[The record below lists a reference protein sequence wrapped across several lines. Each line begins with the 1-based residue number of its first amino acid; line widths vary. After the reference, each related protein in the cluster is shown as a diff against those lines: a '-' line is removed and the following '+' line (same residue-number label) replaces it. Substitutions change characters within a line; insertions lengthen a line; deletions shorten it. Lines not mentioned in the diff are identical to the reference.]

1 MTASTP
7 ASSRALSWAIAL
19 ALGLS
24 LAACS
29 KDEAEP
35 DAAAGTP
42 PAAAQPAGPSAEEV
56 EAMEAQEAAEA
67 ALAGLSIDEL
77 RSRGSQALREQRLYA
92 PAGDNAMEYYLT
104 LREKSEKPDASAESA
119 LIDLMPYAIIAAEQA
134 IGRED
139 FIEAERLRALV
150 ERTDAQ
156 TPALPRIKDS
166 IAKGRAGVVER
177 AEQEA
182 ERLAQR
188 EREAD
193 DGDGDTDHFE
203 CVSDGEGLPEDAQD
217 FGAQA
222 RPFGANRHNCR
233 KIIDHRHRPCI
244 QHGGKARIDST
255 HLAPRD
261 MRLEPCRDG
270 SEDEYRCCNS
280 LRLARLCS
288 GTYRLNCSRLNRK
301 RTSGRG
307 SRSNRRGH
315 QSNYGKRRNDLL
327 HKKLQ
332 LGDVCFYPS
341 PSSI

>member
-7 ASSRALSWAIAL
+7 VSSRALSWAIAL

-35 DAAAGTP
+35 DAAAGKA

-56 EAMEAQEAAEA
+56 QAMEAQEAAEA
-67 ALAGLSIDEL
+67 ALASLSIDEL

-104 LREKSEKPDASAESA
+104 LREKSDKPDASAESA

-182 ERLAQR
+182 ERAAQR
-188 EREAD
+188 ERDAELAAQRAAD
-193 DGDGDTDHFE
+193 
-203 CVSDGEGLPEDAQD
+203 EDAEAAAAAAAAA
-217 FGAQA
+217 AQPDPA
-222 RPFGANRHNCR
+222 QPA
-233 KIIDHRHRPCI
+233 
-244 QHGGKARIDST
+244 
-255 HLAPRD
+255 
-261 MRLEPCRDG
+261 
-270 SEDEYRCCNS
+270 
-280 LRLARLCS
+280 
-288 GTYRLNCSRLNRK
+288 
-301 RTSGRG
+301 
-307 SRSNRRGH
+307 
-315 QSNYGKRRNDLL
+315 
-327 HKKLQ
+327 
-332 LGDVCFYPS
+332 
-341 PSSI
+341 